1 MDFLQ
6 NATDD
11 QIALMGCFVA
21 LFTSAAL
28 MYVSVF
34 LSRNHRKQQSRDA
47 ASQTL
52 TLSAREQ
59 RFAKSTETK
68 PRKVA

>member
-1 MDFLQ
+1 MDFFQ

-21 LFTSAAL
+21 LVTSAAL

-34 LSRNHRKQQSRDA
+34 LNRTQRKTQMRRDA
-47 ASQTL
+47 GHRMP
-52 TLSAREQ
+52 LSVREERATQ
-59 RFAKSTETK
+59 PVEVKT
-68 PRKVA
+68 RKVA

>member
-1 MDFLQ
+1 MDFFQ

-21 LFTSAAL
+21 LVTSAAL

-34 LSRNHRKQQSRDA
+34 LSRTQRKTQLRRDA
-47 ASQTL
+47 GH
-52 TLSAREQ
+52 TLSLSGRDERSAQTTEV
-59 RFAKSTETK
+59 KS
-68 PRKVA
+68 RKVA